1 MKQNQSTSQ
10 HKQVVT
16 LGGGC
21 FWCLEP
27 LFDDLVG
34 VEKVEVGYSGGSVE
48 NPTYQQVCTGTTGH
62 AEVVQITFDPQVIS
76 LGEILQIFFTVHDP
90 TTMNRQGA
98 DVGTQYRSIVL
109 YRDDEQ
115 KETAEKVIKETEAAK
130 IWEAPI
136 VTQLLQ
142 FQAFY
147 KAEDYHQGYFDANPQ
162 AAYCQAVIAPKVVK
176 FRKRF
181 AVRLKSASKR
191 DE

>member
-1 MKQNQSTSQ
+1 MKQTQSTSQ
-10 HKQVVT
+10 LKQDIT
-16 LGGGC
+16 IGGGC

-27 LFDDLVG
+27 LFDDLIG
-34 VEKVEVGYSGGSVE
+34 VEKVEVGYSGGSGK

-76 LGEILQIFFTVHDP
+76 LREILQIFFTVHDP
-90 TTMNRQGA
+90 TTLNCQGA

-115 KETAEKVIKETEAAK
+115 KETAEQVVREIETAKV
-130 IWEAPI
+130 WGSPI

-181 AVRLKSASKR
+181 AVRLKSAS
-191 DE
+191 